1 MQIVT
6 GSRVF
11 TADPNQ
17 PWAEALVIE
26 NERISFVGSLA
37 AALDTAGP
45 DAPIVTAAGVV
56 MPGFVDAHAH
66 IMGTGAGL
74 LKAQLRDAPDLAT
87 IQQRL
92 LEWAEAHPTAPR
104 VLGLGWLFS
113 AVPDGT
119 PTRQMLD
126 EIIPDRPVYLDA
138 MDFHSAWVN
147 SAALAE
153 MEIGPDTPDPIGG
166 TIVRDAEGIST
177 GLLLETACENLAWPI
192 ANRASTS
199 EQDAHL
205 RATIDAYHASGVTT
219 SVDMGLDESAL
230 RTMIRCRDQGELTL
244 RIIAHW
250 IIRRDDDPAV
260 ELAQVAR
267 AAELA
272 ATHATGQLKIVGIK
286 VIVDGTIDACT
297 AGMIEPYSNG
307 LPGSLIWG
315 AEALQRV
322 VIAADTAGLQIALH
336 AIGDLAVR
344 TAIDALEVAAHANP
358 ARDRRH
364 RIEHLEY
371 VDPADIGRL
380 APLGITAS
388 MQPVHID
395 PAVYANWG
403 AMLGESR
410 AHHGFAW
417 PEYLA
422 HGTTLAFGT
431 DTPTAPYEPLPN
443 MYIAATRC
451 SPGEPSLPPHRPDFA
466 LPVDEAIVHGTRD
479 AAWASFGEH
488 EFGMLR
494 AGLAADVIMLD
505 RDPFGRDR
513 DRGAESLLAA
523 RVVRTIVG
531 GQTVFAAPFDAG

>member
-1 MQIVT
+1 M
-6 GSRVF
+6 F
-11 TADPNQ
+11 TADPEQ
-17 PWAEALVIE
+17 PWAEAVVIDGD
-26 NERISFVGSLA
+26 RIAFVGSLVGA
-37 AALDTAGP
+37 RAVAGVTAP
-45 DAPIVTAAGVV
+45 SLTAAGVV

-92 LEWAEAHPTAPR
+92 VEWAEANPSAPR

-113 AVPDGT
+113 AVPGGA
-119 PTRQMLD
+119 PIRQMLD
-126 EIIPDRPVYLDA
+126 EVIPDRPVYLDA
-138 MDFHSAWVN
+138 MDFHSVWVN

-153 MEIGPDTPDPIGG
+153 MEIGPDTADPIGG
-166 TIVRDAEGIST
+166 TIGRDADGTAT

-192 ANRASTS
+192 ANRASS
-199 EQDAHL
+199 AEQDAHL
-205 RATIDAYHASGVTT
+205 RATIAAYHASGVTT
-219 SVDMGLDESAL
+219 SVDMALDASAL
-230 RTMIRCRDQGELTL
+230 RAMTRCRDRGELSL
-244 RIIAHW
+244 RVIAHW

-272 ATHATGQLKIVGIK
+272 ASHATGQIQIVGIK

-297 AGMIEPYSNG
+297 AGMIEPYTNG
-307 LPGSLIWG
+307 LPGSLIWD

-322 VIAADTAGLQIALH
+322 VVAADAAGLQIALH

-344 TAIDALEVAAHANP
+344 TAIDALELATHTNP

-371 VDPADIGRL
+371 VDAADIGRL

-431 DTPTAPYEPLPN
+431 DTPTAPHEPLPN
-443 MYIAATRC
+443 MYIASTRH
-451 SPGEPSLPPHRPDFA
+451 SPGDPSLPPHRPDFA
-466 LPVDEAIVHGTRD
+466 LPIDDAIVHGTRD

-494 AGLAADVIMLD
+494 AGLAADLIMLD
-505 RDPFGRDR
+505 RDPFADGP
-513 DRGAESLLAA
+513 GSLLEA
-523 RVVRTIVG
+523 RVVRTMVG
-531 GQTVFAAPFDAG
+531 GRTVFAVPFET

>member
-1 MQIVT
+1 MYVVT

-11 TADPNQ
+11 TADPEQ
-17 PWAEALVIE
+17 PWAEAVVIDG
-26 NERISFVGSLA
+26 ERIVFVGSLVEA
-37 AALDTAGP
+37 HAMAGLDAST
-45 DAPIVTAAGVV
+45 VTAPGVV

-74 LKAQLRDAPDLAT
+74 LKAQLRDAPDLDT

-92 LEWAEAHPTAPR
+92 IEWAEANPDAPR

-113 AVPDGT
+113 AVPGGE
-119 PTRQMLD
+119 PTRHMLD
-126 EIIPDRPVYLDA
+126 DVSDRPVYLDA
-138 MDFHSAWVN
+138 MDFHSVWVN

-166 TIVRDAEGIST
+166 TIVRDATGAPT

-192 ANRASTS
+192 ANRASPA

-230 RTMIRCRDQGELTL
+230 RAMERCRDRGELTL
-244 RIIAHW
+244 RVIAHW

-260 ELAQVAR
+260 ELAQVAQ
-267 AAELA
+267 AASLA
-272 ATHATGQLKIVGIK
+272 ASHPTGQIQIVGIK
-286 VIVDGTIDACT
+286 IIVDGTIDACT
-297 AGMIEPYSNG
+297 AGMIEPYTNG
-307 LPGSLIWG
+307 RPGSLIWE

-322 VIAADTAGLQIALH
+322 VVAADAAGLQIALH

-344 TAIDALEVAAHANP
+344 TAIDALELAVQTNP

-371 VDPADIGRL
+371 VDAADIGRL

-443 MYIAATRC
+443 MYIAATRL
-451 SPGEPSLPPHRPDFA
+451 SPGDPTLPPHRPDYA
-466 LPVDEAIVHGTRD
+466 LEVEDAIVHGTRD

-494 AGLAADVIMLD
+494 AGLAADLILLD
-505 RDPFGRDR
+505 RDPFTD
-513 DRGAESLLAA
+513 GADSLLLSH
-523 RVVRTIVG
+523 VVRTVVAG
-531 GQTVFAAPFDAG
+531 RSVFVAPFEPE

>member
-1 MQIVT
+1 MHVIT

-11 TADPNQ
+11 TADPEL
-17 PWAEALVIE
+17 PWAEAVAID
-26 NERISFVGSLA
+26 NDRIAFVGSLA
-37 AALDTAGP
+37 GARAVAGLDAVT
-45 DAPIVTAAGVV
+45 VTAPGVV

-74 LKAQLRDAPDLAT
+74 LKAQLRDASDLET

-92 LEWAEAHPTAPR
+92 IEWAETNPNAPR

-113 AVPDGT
+113 AVPGGT

-166 TIVRDAEGIST
+166 TIVRDATGTPT
-177 GLLLETACENLAWPI
+177 GLLLETACENLTWPI
-192 ANRASTS
+192 ANRATS
-199 EQDAHL
+199 GEHDAHL
-205 RATIDAYHASGVTT
+205 RATIVAYHASGVTT
-219 SVDMGLDESAL
+219 SVDMGLDETAL
-230 RTMIRCRDQGELTL
+230 RAMERCRDLGELTL
-244 RIIAHW
+244 RVIAHW
-250 IIRRDDDPAV
+250 MIRRDDDPAV

-272 ATHATGQLKIVGIK
+272 ASHATGRIRVVGIK

-307 LPGSLIWG
+307 QPGSLIWD

-322 VIAADTAGLQIALH
+322 VLAADAAGLQIALH

-344 TAIDALEVAAHANP
+344 TAIDALEVAALTNP
-358 ARDRRH
+358 GRDRRH

-371 VDPADIGRL
+371 VDDADIGRL

-403 AMLGESR
+403 AMLGETR
-410 AHHGFAW
+410 ARHGFAW

-422 HGTTLAFGT
+422 HGTILAFGT

-443 MYIAATRC
+443 MYIAATRQ
-451 SPGEPSLPPHRPDFA
+451 SPGDPSLPPHRPDFA
-466 LPVDEAIVHGTRD
+466 LPIEDAIVHGTRD

-488 EFGMLR
+488 DFGMLR
-494 AGLAADVIMLD
+494 AGLAADLIMLD
-505 RDPFGRDR
+505 RDPFMDGTH
-513 DRGAESLLAA
+513 SLLEA
-523 RVVRTIVG
+523 RVV
-531 GQTVFAAPFDAG
+531 QTMVSGRSVFVAPFEAG